1 MTAAGSPL
9 SRPDAAHLLQVPEDA
24 GPAEVQRA
32 YLRAARR
39 THPDVLPEADETARR
54 AASLAFD
61 RLTRARD
68 LLLTTPPPAVASG
81 TAGAPAPA
89 AWAYGP
95 EGVDGPRYRR
105 VPGRGLGGSL
115 VVLAL
120 LAFLLIA
127 IVSAE
132 QGIRGAAFDPPA
144 TSTTAP

>member
-1 MTAAGSPL
+1 MTAARTPMP
-9 SRPDAAHLLQVPEDA
+9 RAEAAALLGVPEA
-24 GPAEVQRA
+24 ATTGEVQRA

-39 THPDVLPEADETARR
+39 THPDLLPEADDAGRR
-54 AASLAFD
+54 EAGEAFA

-68 LLLTTPPPAVASG
+68 TLLTDRP
-81 TAGAPAPA
+81 TAPEERA
-89 AWAYGP
+89 AWSAGP
-95 EGVDGPRYRR
+95 EGAAGPAYRQ

-120 LAFLLIA
+120 LAFLLIG

-132 QGIRGAAFDPPA
+132 QAFRGGSSFDAPT